1 MTLAI
6 GGLGPWFGG
15 LAPAQTVPGPDALV
29 AGAVYVLGYLVLL
42 GTSTYVVDYFLE
54 RWTGTDLTSDLDAG
68 QRDTGRIVGK
78 CENVLVLTLVFVGAY
93 TALGLVFAAKSIVR
107 REDMTSG
114 DTTWYLAGT
123 LVNFTYS
130 IVVGVVVAELAPI
143 VVAYG

>member
-1 MTLAI
+1 MLQT
-6 GGLGPWFGG
+6 GP
-15 LAPAQTVPGPDALV
+15 V
-29 AGAVYVLGYLVLL
+29 AGGPGAAVVAGTTYLLGYAFLL
-42 GTSTYVVDYFLE
+42 ATSTRVVDYFLR
-54 RWTGTDLTSDLDAG
+54 RWTGTDLTAGVNEG
-68 QRDTGRIVGK
+68 QRDTGRVVGK

-130 IVVGVVVAELAPI
+130 IVVGVVAVAVAVIGVLPE
-143 VVAYG
+143 VV

>member
-1 MTLAI
+1 MQF
-6 GGLGPWFGG
+6 GPPQ
-15 LAPAQTVPGPDALV
+15 LPGPVVTGGDAVVV
-29 AGAVYVLGYLVLL
+29 AAVYLAGYLALL
-42 GTSTYVVDYFLE
+42 ATSTSVVGYFLE
-54 RWTGTDLTSDLDAG
+54 RWTGTDLSTGVDDT
-68 QRDTGRIVGK
+68 QRDTGRVIGK

-130 IVVGVVVAELAPI
+130 IVVGVVTS
-143 VVAYG
+143 VVASTLPAAI

>member
-6 GGLGPWFGG
+6 GGLGPWFGR
-15 LAPAQTVPGPDALV
+15 LVPAQAVPGPDALV

-42 GTSTYVVDYFLE
+42 GTSTFVVDYFLE
-54 RWTGTDLTSDLDAG
+54 RWTGTDLTTDLDAG

-107 REDMTSG
+107 REDMSSG

-130 IVVGVVVAELAPI
+130 IVVGVVVAELAPL